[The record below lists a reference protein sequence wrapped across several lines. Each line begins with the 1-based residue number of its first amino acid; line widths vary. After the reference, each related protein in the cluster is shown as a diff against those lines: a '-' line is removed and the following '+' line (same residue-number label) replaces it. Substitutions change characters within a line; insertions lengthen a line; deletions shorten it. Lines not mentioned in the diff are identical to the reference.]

1 MGTYCKA
8 NLTLIKGH
16 WQHKVVGRQVT
27 IKDGLEPSYS
37 NNMTAWIPK
46 LTPKYPK
53 PCAFFHVANKSS
65 ATYLR
70 TKPAVL
76 AQALED
82 VVVALRSDLW
92 IDQWE
97 RINEVS
103 ESLLDTGCI
112 LESDMLDLPLFE
124 KHRKNQELA
133 EVETKVFK
141 TNQLEG

>member
-8 NLTLIKGH
+8 NLTLIKRH
-16 WQHKVVGRQVT
+16 WQHKVCGRQVT

-70 TKPAVL
+70 TKPNVL

-82 VVVALRSDLW
+82 VVIALRSDYWL
-92 IDQWE
+92 DQWE

-103 ESLLDTGCI
+103 DALLDTGCI
-112 LESDMLDLPLFE
+112 LESDMLDMPLFE
-124 KHRKNQELA
+124 KHRENQEKA
-133 EVETKVFK
+133 EVETKTIKVK
-141 TNQLEG
+141 QQS